1 MESSVTRPVESPT
14 QRAALVI
21 EDVPIDALQPDAA
34 NPRRMSDAMLE
45 ALDASVGEW
54 GIVQPIL
61 ARRADGVVI
70 GGHQRLR
77 AARVRGYET
86 VPVIYLDVSVE
97 QARLLGLALNQ

>member
-1 MESSVTRPVESPT
+1 MDVSSAPTARARGLHAPLVVEE
-14 QRAALVI
+14 L
-21 EDVPIDALQPDAA
+21 PIDQLVPDAA

-61 ARRADGVVI
+61 ARRSDGVVI

-77 AARVRGYET
+77 AARVRGYKT
-86 VPVIYLDVSVE
+86 APVIYLDIT
-97 QARLLGLALNQ
+97 A